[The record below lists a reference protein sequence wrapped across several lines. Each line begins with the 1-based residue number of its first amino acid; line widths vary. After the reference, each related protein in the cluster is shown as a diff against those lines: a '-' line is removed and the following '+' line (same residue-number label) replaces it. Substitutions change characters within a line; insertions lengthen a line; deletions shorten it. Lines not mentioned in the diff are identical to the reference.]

1 MSWRVAL
8 TARARSWLVFV
19 CVAAI
24 VGIFLTVWTVYSVTH
39 TQSRFVQL
47 EPGAVASANDMN
59 YRVLSMKQTQ
69 TLTSE
74 TDATEASA
82 GSVYVIVEV
91 EVTTATIDDETF
103 CHSMLVGPNGRT
115 WEVDALSIG
124 SRKTPM
130 FCSPENGLK
139 ANTPFTWEQVFL
151 VPEDD
156 ADSIFGLGIEPNTGE
171 PVMVIS
177 PAN

>member
-1 MSWRVAL
+1 MIRRVAL
-8 TARARSWLVFV
+8 SARARSWLGLV
-19 CVAAI
+19 CVAAL

-47 EPGAVASANDMN
+47 EPGAVASANGMN

-74 TDATEASA
+74 TDETEASA
-82 GSVYVIVEV
+82 GSVFVIVEV
-91 EVTTATIDDETF
+91 EVTTAKVDDETF
-103 CHSMLVGPNGRT
+103 CHSLLVGPNGRT
-115 WEVDALSIG
+115 WEVDSMSVG
-124 SRKTPM
+124 QRKLPM
-130 FCSPENGLK
+130 FCSPEDGLK
-139 ANTPFTWEQVFL
+139 ANTPYTWEQIFQ

-156 ADSIFGLGIEPNTGE
+156 ADSIYGLGIEPNTGE

-177 PAN
+177 PAR